1 MGFFVA
7 ISFLT
12 ILPLRG
18 KIDPQTLG
26 RSTAYF
32 PAVGLFLGLILVGL
46 DRLFMGFLP
55 RVAAD
60 ALLLIALIVLTGALH
75 LDGLIDCCDAL
86 FGPGDPES
94 RLARLKDP
102 RAGAFGVV
110 GAFAILLL
118 KYVALSSLAPSV
130 KPWAL
135 LIALALGR
143 FGMVY
148 AIFFYPYREGP
159 GMGRAFKEHSG
170 TFEFLMAAATA
181 FIASLI
187 AFKRVG
193 LFVMVVGW
201 LVAETL
207 ARFALKKLPGLTGD
221 IYGAID
227 EAVEALVL
235 LLLAGFGKKGW
246 SG

>member
-18 KIDPQTLG
+18 KVDPQALG
-26 RSTAYF
+26 RSIAYF
-32 PAVGLFLGLILVGL
+32 PAVGLLLGLILVGL
-46 DRLFMGFLP
+46 DRLFIKLLP
-55 RVAAD
+55 RVAVD
-60 ALLLIALIVLTGALH
+60 ALLLIALVVLTGALH
-75 LDGLIDCCDAL
+75 LDGFIDSCDAL
-86 FGPGDPES
+86 FSAESPEA
-94 RLARLKDP
+94 RLDRLKDP
-102 RAGAFGVV
+102 RVGAFGAV
-110 GAFAILLL
+110 GAFCLLLL
-118 KYVALSSLAPSV
+118 KYAALSSLAPSV
-130 KPWAL
+130 KLWAL

-143 FGMVY
+143 FGIVY

-170 TFEFLMAAATA
+170 AFEFLMAAATT
-181 FIASLI
+181 FIVSFI

-201 LVAETL
+201 LVAEAL

-227 EAVEALVL
+227 EAVEAFVL
-235 LLLAGFGKKGW
+235 LLLASLGG
-246 SG
+246 

>member
-26 RSTAYF
+26 RSAAYF

-46 DRLFMGFLP
+46 DRLFTGFLP

-110 GAFAILLL
+110 GAFCLLL
-118 KYVALSSLAPSV
+118 VKYG
-130 KPWAL
+130 AL
-135 LIALALGR
+135 LSVNPSIKPYSLLAAPALGR
-143 FGMVY
+143 WGITY
-148 AIFFYPYREGP
+148 AIYVYPYKEGP
-159 GMGRAFKEHSG
+159 GIGRTFKEG
-170 TFEFLMAAATA
+170 TSLAAFTAATVTALGISVASLREIGLMAMLA
-181 FIASLI
+181 
-187 AFKRVG
+187 
-193 LFVMVVGW
+193 GW
-201 LVAETL
+201 LGTVAV
-207 ARFALKKLPGLTGD
+207 ASFVLKRIRGLTGD
-221 IYGAID
+221 VYGAIN
-227 EAVEALVL
+227 EVVEALVL
-235 LLLAGFGKKGW
+235 LVASSRG
-246 SG
+246 